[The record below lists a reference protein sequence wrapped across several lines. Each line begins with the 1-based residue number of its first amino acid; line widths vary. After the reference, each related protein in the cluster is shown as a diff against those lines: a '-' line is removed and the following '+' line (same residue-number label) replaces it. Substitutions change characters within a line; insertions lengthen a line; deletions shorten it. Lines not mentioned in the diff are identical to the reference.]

1 MYRQRIKSKT
11 VSAAACN
18 PERLGEHFLFVLHVM
33 VRFYSSRCRVIA
45 AILSGMKMNWY
56 LEYVNY
62 YGNKTVT
69 PMGVGCAPT
78 MEQRLLIEF
87 ASGILIEVL
96 DSLLRGPFEVKAQC
110 NCECHDEAE

>member
-1 MYRQRIKSKT
+1 MYRQRTKSKT

-18 PERLGEHFLFVLHVM
+18 PERPGEHFLFVLHVM

-45 AILSGMKMNWY
+45 ATQGWMKMNWY
-56 LEYVNY
+56 VEYENFY
-62 YGNKTVT
+62 QNKVII
-69 PMGVGCAPT
+69 PLSDSPDSHPLN
-78 MEQRLLIEF
+78 RLLVEF
-87 ASGILIEVL
+87 ASGVLIEVL